1 MKYIVQSWKKIVL
14 MLLVRNTKYLPQITK
29 DAERFGYND
38 IFKCIIDS
46 KVFGRIFCTRI
57 SFEGKMKGKIAKA
70 VFRPEKTLSIEV
82 ETKNIGGGFIAYHGT
97 GTYVY
102 CHQIGDN
109 FVVHQNVTIGR
120 GKTINGISIPIIGNN
135 VFVGANAVLIGGI
148 TIGDNVTI
156 GAGAVVNKDVPANS
170 TVVGNPMRVIRH

>member
-1 MKYIVQSWKKIVL
+1 M
-14 MLLVRNTKYLPQITK
+14 
-29 DAERFGYND
+29 
-38 IFKCIIDS
+38 
-46 KVFGRIFCTRI
+46 
-57 SFEGKMKGKIAKA
+57 
-70 VFRPEKTLSIEV
+70 
-82 ETKNIGGGFIAYHGT
+82 
-97 GTYVY
+97 
-102 CHQIGDN
+102 
-109 FVVHQNVTIGR
+109 TIGR

>member
-46 KVFGRIFCTRI
+46 KVFGRIFSTRI
-57 SFEGKMKGKIAKA
+57 
-70 VFRPEKTLSIEV
+70 SIEV